1 MSKGA
6 TGRQVP
12 CPTCKGPALFD
23 PANPWRPF
31 CSERCRQ
38 ADFGAWASE
47 RFRMP
52 AAPPTDEA
60 EPGPPGH

>member
-6 TGRQVP
+6 AGRMVP

-31 CSERCRQ
+31 CSKRCRQ
-38 ADFGAWASE
+38 ADLGAWASE

-60 EPGPPGH
+60 EPGAPAH